1 MAPVR
6 SFSSRFFALTRCF
19 RQATFFR
26 LFIRSEIVGEVHL
39 GAMSVETRPTS
50 QLQSIDPEVFDL
62 IARDRERHSR
72 TLNFIASEN
81 YTSQAVLDCLASH
94 LNVKYAEGYPRAR
107 YYQGVALVDDIEQLA
122 IDRAKQLFKA
132 EHANVQP
139 YSGSPANMAV
149 YFSLLKPGDT
159 VLGME
164 LSQGGHLTHGSPVS
178 FSGQFYNFVHYGVD
192 PETEV
197 IDYDRVQELAQE
209 HRPKLIVAGAS
220 AYSRIIDW
228 QRFSDIARSVGAR
241 FMADIAHIAGLIAAD
256 VHPSPV
262 PYADV
267 VTTTTHKSL
276 RGPRG
281 ALILCKQELARQID
295 RTVFPGMQG
304 GPHLAAVAAKA
315 VCFHEA
321 MQPEFREYQQQV
333 VDNARAL
340 ADGLVRGGLKL
351 VSGGTD
357 NHLLV
362 IKLLDRD
369 YSGKALARALESA
382 GIITSMST
390 VPGET
395 RKPAVTS
402 GVRFGTPAITTR
414 GANEAHMQR
423 VAQIVSS
430 VAENPSDEV
439 ALSRLRGEV
448 EAIARELA
456 PV

>member
-1 MAPVR
+1 M
-6 SFSSRFFALTRCF
+6 S
-19 RQATFFR
+19 
-26 LFIRSEIVGEVHL
+26 IV
-39 GAMSVETRPTS
+39 TRPKDES
-50 QLQSIDPEVFDL
+50 LQDTDPDVWSL
-62 IARDRERHSR
+62 IERDRQRHTH

-81 YTSQAVLDCLASH
+81 YASRAVLDCLASH

-107 YYQGVALVDDIEQLA
+107 YYQGVGLVDDIEQLA
-122 IDRAKQLFKA
+122 IDRAKELFGA

-149 YFSLLKPGDT
+149 YFALLQPGDAI
-159 VLGME
+159 LGME
-164 LSQGGHLTHGSPVS
+164 LIQGGHLTHGSPVS
-178 FSGQFYNFVHYGVD
+178 FSGKFYKFAHYGVD
-192 PETEV
+192 PETEF
-197 IDYDRVQELAQE
+197 IDYDHVAALARE
-209 HRPKLIVAGAS
+209 HKPRLIVAGAS
-220 AYSRIIDW
+220 AYSRVIDW
-228 QRFSDIARSVGAR
+228 QRFREIADSVGAL
-241 FMADIAHIAGLIAAD
+241 FMADMAHIAGLIAAG

-281 ALILCKQELARQID
+281 ALILSKQEYARDID
-295 RTVFPGMQG
+295 RSVFPGIQG

-321 MQPEFREYQQQV
+321 MQPEFRVYQEQV

-340 ADGLVRGGLKL
+340 ADGLKRGGLKL
-351 VSGGTD
+351 VSDGTD

-362 IKLLDRD
+362 VKLLDRD
-369 YSGKALARALESA
+369 YSGKVLARALESA

-395 RKPAVTS
+395 RRPAVTS
-402 GVRFGTPAITTR
+402 GVRFGTPAVTTR
-414 GANEAHMQR
+414 GATPQHMQR
-423 VAQIVSS
+423 VAQVVSA
-430 VAENPSDEV
+430 VAENPTDEA
-439 ALSRLRGEV
+439 ALARLRADV
-448 EAIARELA
+448 EIIASELA

>member
-1 MAPVR
+1 V
-6 SFSSRFFALTRCF
+6 
-19 RQATFFR
+19 
-26 LFIRSEIVGEVHL
+26 
-39 GAMSVETRPTS
+39 TRPAPD
-50 QLQSIDPEVFDL
+50 LQSVDPEVSEL
-62 IARDRERHSR
+62 ISRDRDRHTR

-81 YTSQAVLDCLASH
+81 YASQAVLDCLASH
-94 LNVKYAEGYPRAR
+94 LNVKYAEGYPHAR
-107 YYQGVALVDDIEQLA
+107 YYQGVGLVDDIEQLA
-122 IDRAKQLFKA
+122 IDRAKQLFGA

-149 YFSLLKPGDT
+149 YFALLKPGDT

-192 PETEV
+192 PESERL
-197 IDYDRVQELAQE
+197 DYDNLAELAEQ
-209 HRPKLIVAGAS
+209 HRPRLIVAGAS

-228 QRFSDIARSVGAR
+228 ERIRAIADSVGAR
-241 FMADIAHIAGLIAAD
+241 FMADIAHIAGLIAAG

-262 PYADV
+262 PVADV

-281 ALILCKQELARQID
+281 ALILCKQEIARDID
-295 RTVFPGMQG
+295 RTVFPGIQG

-315 VCFHEA
+315 VCFREA
-321 MQPEFREYQQQV
+321 MQPEFRSYQQAV
-333 VDNARAL
+333 VDNAGAL
-340 ADGLVRGGLKL
+340 ADGLLRGGMHI

-362 IKLLDRD
+362 VKLLDRA
-369 YSGKALARALESA
+369 YSGRTLARALESA

-414 GANEAHMQR
+414 GAKTSHMQR
-423 VAQIVSS
+423 VAQVVST
-430 VAENPSDEV
+430 VAENPADEQ
-439 ALSRLRGEV
+439 ALSRLRAEV
-448 EAIARELA
+448 EAIASELT

>member
-1 MAPVR
+1 MAVE
-6 SFSSRFFALTRCF
+6 SRAVSADGVL
-19 RQATFFR
+19 ATVDPDVAR
-26 LFIRSEIVGEVHL
+26 L
-39 GAMSVETRPTS
+39 
-50 QLQSIDPEVFDL
+50 LQ
-62 IARDRERHSR
+62 RDRERHTR

-81 YTSQAVLDCLASH
+81 YTSPAVLACLASH

-107 YYQGVALVDDIEQLA
+107 YYQGVAIVDDLEQLA
-122 IDRAKQLFKA
+122 IDRAKQLFQA

-149 YFSLLKPGDT
+149 YFALLKPGDT

-164 LSQGGHLTHGSPVS
+164 LTQGGHLTHGSPVS
-178 FSGQFYNFVHYGVD
+178 FSGKFYRFVHYGVD
-192 PETEV
+192 PTSEV
-197 IDYDRVQELAQE
+197 IDYDRVAALARE

-220 AYSRIIDW
+220 AYPRLIDW
-228 QRFSDIARSVGAR
+228 QRFREIADSVGAR
-241 FMADIAHIAGLIAAD
+241 FMADIAHIAGLIAAG
-256 VHPSPV
+256 VHPSPM

-281 ALILCKQELARQID
+281 ALILCKQALARDID
-295 RTVFPGMQG
+295 RTVFPGIQG
-304 GPHLAAVAAKA
+304 GPHLSAIAAKA

-321 MQPEFREYQQQV
+321 MQPEFRLYQQQV
-333 VDNARAL
+333 VSNSKAL
-340 ADGLVRGGLKL
+340 ADGLLRGGMQL

-362 IKLLDRD
+362 VKLLERP
-369 YSGKALARALESA
+369 YSGKALARALEGA

-402 GVRFGTPAITTR
+402 GVRFGTPAVTSR
-414 GANEAHMQR
+414 GAGEDHMQR
-423 VAQIVSS
+423 VAQVVSTI
-430 VAENPSDEV
+430 AESPEDES
-439 ALSRLRGEV
+439 AIERMRSEV
-448 EAIARELA
+448 EAVARELA

>member
-1 MAPVR
+1 MTIA
-6 SFSSRFFALTRCF
+6 TRTD
-19 RQATFFR
+19 ADT
-26 LFIRSEIVGEVHL
+26 
-39 GAMSVETRPTS
+39 AA
-50 QLQSIDPEVFDL
+50 LQSTDPEVWSL
-62 IARDRERHSR
+62 ISRDRQRHTQ

-81 YTSQAVLDCLASH
+81 YASQAVLECLSSH

-122 IDRAKQLFKA
+122 IDRAKQLFGA

-149 YFSLLKPGDT
+149 YFALLEPGDT
-159 VLGME
+159 ILGME

-178 FSGQFYNFVHYGVD
+178 FSGKFYNFLHYGVD
-192 PETEV
+192 PQTER
-197 IDYDRVQELAQE
+197 IDYDRVQELATE
-209 HRPKLIVAGAS
+209 HKPKLIVAGAS

-228 QRFSDIARSVGAR
+228 QRFREIADSVGAR
-241 FMADIAHIAGLIAAD
+241 FMADMAHIAGLVAAG

-262 PYADV
+262 PFADV

-281 ALILCKQELARQID
+281 ALILSKQQFARDID
-295 RTVFPGMQG
+295 RTVFPGIQG
-304 GPHLAAVAAKA
+304 GPHLAAIAAKA
-315 VCFHEA
+315 VCFLEA
-321 MQPEFREYQQQV
+321 LQPEFRTYQQQV
-333 VDNARAL
+333 VDNARSL
-340 ADGLVRGGLKL
+340 ADGLVRGGLKV

-362 IKLLDRD
+362 VKLLDRD
-369 YSGKALARALESA
+369 YSGKALAKSLEGA

-402 GVRFGTPAITTR
+402 GVRFGTPAVTTR
-414 GANEAHMQR
+414 GATPAHMQR
-423 VAQIVSS
+423 VAQIVSTI
-430 VAENPSDEV
+430 AENPADEAVV
-439 ALSRLRGEV
+439 ARLRTEV
-448 EAIARELA
+448 EALARELA

>member
-1 MAPVR
+1 MSIA
-6 SFSSRFFALTRCF
+6 T
-19 RQATFFR
+19 RQAT
-26 LFIRSEIVGEVHL
+26 S
-39 GAMSVETRPTS
+39 
-50 QLQSIDPEVFDL
+50 LQTVDPEVFSL
-62 IARDRERHSR
+62 IERDRERHNR

-81 YTSQAVLDCLASH
+81 YASQAVLDCLASH

-122 IDRAKQLFKA
+122 IDRAKQLFGA

-149 YFSLLKPGDT
+149 YFAILKPGDT
-159 VLGME
+159 VMGME

-178 FSGQFYNFVHYGVD
+178 FSGQFYKFVHYGVD
-192 PETEV
+192 PVTEV
-197 IDYDRVQELAQE
+197 LDYDQVAALAKE
-209 HRPKLIVAGAS
+209 HKPKLIVAGAS

-228 QRFSDIARSVGAR
+228 QKFREIADSVGAR
-241 FMADIAHIAGLIAAD
+241 FMADIAHIAGLVAVG
-256 VHPSPV
+256 VHPSPM

-281 ALILCKQELARQID
+281 ALILCKQELAKDID
-295 RTVFPGMQG
+295 RTVFPGIQG
-304 GPHLAAVAAKA
+304 GPHLASVAAKA
-315 VCFHEA
+315 VCFREA
-321 MQPEFREYQQQV
+321 MEPEFRGYQEEV
-333 VDNARAL
+333 VKNAQAL
-340 ADGLVRGGLKL
+340 ADGLIRGGMQI

-362 IKLLDRD
+362 VKLLERT
-369 YSGKALARALESA
+369 YSGKALARALENA

-414 GANEAHMQR
+414 GATEAHMRR
-423 VAQIVSS
+423 VAQIIST
-430 VAENPSDEV
+430 VAEDPSDET
-439 ALSRLRGEV
+439 ATARLRDDV
-448 EAIARELA
+448 EAIAREIS

>member
-1 MAPVR
+1 MSIATRTAP
-6 SFSSRFFALTRCF
+6 SLE
-19 RQATFFR
+19 AT
-26 LFIRSEIVGEVHL
+26 
-39 GAMSVETRPTS
+39 
-50 QLQSIDPEVFDL
+50 DPEVYAL
-62 IARDRERHSR
+62 IERDRERHTR

-81 YTSQAVLDCLASH
+81 YASRAVLECLASH

-122 IDRAKQLFKA
+122 IERAKQLFGA

-149 YFSLLKPGDT
+149 YFALLKPGDT
-159 VLGME
+159 VMGME

-178 FSGQFYNFVHYGVD
+178 FSGQFYKFVHYGVD
-192 PETEV
+192 PESEV
-197 IDYDRVQELAQE
+197 IDYDRVAALADE
-209 HRPKLIVAGAS
+209 HRPRLIVAGAS

-228 QRFSDIARSVGAR
+228 QRISEIAASVGAR
-241 FMADIAHIAGLIAAD
+241 FMADIAHIAGLIAAG

-281 ALILCKQELARQID
+281 ALILCKQELAKDID
-295 RTVFPGMQG
+295 RTVFPGIQG
-304 GPHLAAVAAKA
+304 GPHLSAIAAKA
-315 VCFHEA
+315 VCFREA
-321 MQPEFREYQQQV
+321 MEPDFRRYQQQV

-340 ADGLVRGGLKL
+340 ADGLIRGGLKV

-362 IKLLDRD
+362 VKLLDRE
-369 YSGKALARALESA
+369 YSGKVLARALETA

-395 RKPAVTS
+395 RRPAVTS
-402 GVRFGTPAITTR
+402 GVRFGTPAMTTR
-414 GANEAHMQR
+414 GATEVHMQR
-423 VAQIVSS
+423 VAQIVSTI
-430 VAENPSDEV
+430 AEKPSDEAV
-439 ALSRLRGEV
+439 LERLRPEV

>member
-1 MAPVR
+1 MSIA
-6 SFSSRFFALTRCF
+6 TRVAGDSLQNTDPDVWSLI
-19 RQATFFR
+19 QA
-26 LFIRSEIVGEVHL
+26 
-39 GAMSVETRPTS
+39 
-50 QLQSIDPEVFDL
+50 
-62 IARDRERHSR
+62 DRERHTR

-81 YTSQAVLDCLASH
+81 YASPAVLECLASH

-122 IDRAKQLFKA
+122 IDRAKQLFGA

-149 YFSLLKPGDT
+149 YFALLDPGDT
-159 VLGME
+159 ILGME

-178 FSGQFYNFVHYGVD
+178 FSGKFYKFAHYGVD
-192 PETEV
+192 PESEV
-197 IDYDRVQELAQE
+197 INYDDVARLAHE
-209 HRPKLIVAGAS
+209 HQPKLIVAGAS
-220 AYSRIIDW
+220 AYSRVIDW
-228 QRFSDIARSVGAR
+228 QRFREIADSVGAK
-241 FMADIAHIAGLIAAD
+241 FMADIAHIAGLVAAG

-281 ALILCKQELARQID
+281 ALILCKQELAKDID
-295 RTVFPGMQG
+295 RTVFPGIQG

-315 VCFHEA
+315 VCFLEA
-321 MQPEFREYQQQV
+321 QQPAFRDYQRQV
-333 VDNARAL
+333 VANARAL
-340 ADGLVRGGLKL
+340 ADGLLRGGMKL

-362 IKLLDRD
+362 VKLLDRD
-369 YSGKALARALESA
+369 YSGKVLARSLESA

-395 RKPAVTS
+395 RRPAVTS

-414 GANEAHMQR
+414 GATESHMHR
-423 VAQIVSS
+423 VAEVVSS
-430 VAENPSDEV
+430 IAENPSDE
-439 ALSRLRGEV
+439 AAWARLRVDV

>member
-1 MAPVR
+1 MSIAVR
-6 SFSSRFFALTRCF
+6 SGSL
-19 RQATFFR
+19 AT
-26 LFIRSEIVGEVHL
+26 
-39 GAMSVETRPTS
+39 T
-50 QLQSIDPEVFDL
+50 DPQVAEL
-62 IARDRERHSR
+62 IERDRRRHNQ

-81 YTSQAVLDCLASH
+81 YASPAVLETLSSH

-107 YYQGVALVDDIEQLA
+107 YYQGVEIVDDIEQLA
-122 IDRAKQLFKA
+122 IDRAKALFGA

-149 YFSLLKPGDT
+149 YFALLEPGDT
-159 VLGME
+159 ILGME

-178 FSGQFYNFVHYGVD
+178 FSGKFYSFIHYGVD
-192 PETEV
+192 PDTEL
-197 IDYDRVQELAQE
+197 IDYDRVAELTRE

-228 QRFSDIARSVGAR
+228 QRFRDIADEVGAL
-241 FMADIAHIAGLIAAD
+241 FMADIAHIAGLVAAG

-262 PYADV
+262 PVADI

-281 ALILCKQELARQID
+281 ALILCKERYARDID
-295 RTVFPGMQG
+295 RTVFPGIQG
-304 GPHLAAVAAKA
+304 GPHLSAVAAKA

-321 MQPEFREYQQQV
+321 LQPEFKTYQRQV
-333 VDNARAL
+333 VDNAHAL
-340 ADGLVRGGLKL
+340 AEGLIQGGMKL

-369 YSGKALARALESA
+369 YSGKVLARALEGA
-382 GIITSMST
+382 GIVTSMST

-395 RKPAVTS
+395 RRPAVTS
-402 GVRFGTPAITTR
+402 GVRFGTPAVTTR
-414 GANEAHMQR
+414 GATEQHMQR
-423 VAQIVSS
+423 VAEIVSTIG
-430 VAENPSDEV
+430 ENPADQTAIE
-439 ALSRLRGEV
+439 RLRSEV
-448 EAIARELA
+448 EAIAGELVA
-456 PV
+456 V

>member
-1 MAPVR
+1 
-6 SFSSRFFALTRCF
+6 
-19 RQATFFR
+19 
-26 LFIRSEIVGEVHL
+26 
-39 GAMSVETRPTS
+39 MSVATQP
-50 QLQSIDPEVFDL
+50 QLSLESVDPQVFQL
-62 IARDRERHSR
+62 IERDRDRHSR

-81 YTSQAVLDCLASH
+81 YASPAVLETLASH
-94 LNVKYAEGYPRAR
+94 LNVKYAEGYPNAR
-107 YYQGVALVDDIEQLA
+107 YYQGVGIVDDIEQLA
-122 IDRAKQLFKA
+122 IDRAKELFNA

-149 YFSLLKPGDT
+149 YFTLLKPGDT
-159 VLGME
+159 ILGME

-178 FSGQFYNFVHYGVD
+178 FSGQLYNFIHYGVD
-192 PETEV
+192 PESEV
-197 IDYDRVQELAQE
+197 IDYDRVEQLARE

-228 QRFSDIARSVGAR
+228 RRFREIADAVDAR
-241 FMADIAHIAGLIAAD
+241 FMADIAHIAGLVAAG

-262 PYADV
+262 PFADV

-281 ALILCKQELARQID
+281 ALILCKQELAKSID
-295 RTVFPGMQG
+295 RTVFPGIQG
-304 GPHLAAVAAKA
+304 GPHLSAIAAKA
-315 VCFHEA
+315 VCFHQA
-321 MQPEFREYQQQV
+321 MQPAFREYQQQV
-333 VDNARAL
+333 VDNAEAL
-340 ADGLVRGGLKL
+340 ADGLIRGGMQL

-362 IKLLDRD
+362 IKLLDRS
-369 YSGKALARALESA
+369 YSGKALARALETA
-382 GIITSMST
+382 GIVTSMST

-414 GANEAHMQR
+414 GATEEHMQR
-423 VAQIVSS
+423 VAQIVSA
-430 VAENPSDEV
+430 VAENPADEA
-439 ALSRLRGEV
+439 ALTRLRGEV

-456 PV
+456 PI

>member
-1 MAPVR
+1 MSIA
-6 SFSSRFFALTRCF
+6 TR
-19 RQATFFR
+19 TD
-26 LFIRSEIVGEVHL
+26 LSL
-39 GAMSVETRPTS
+39 ETA
-50 QLQSIDPEVFDL
+50 DPEVYTL
-62 IARDRERHSR
+62 IERDRERHTR

-81 YTSQAVLDCLASH
+81 YASRAVLECLASH

-122 IDRAKQLFKA
+122 IDRAKQLFGA

-149 YFSLLKPGDT
+149 YFALLKPGDT
-159 VLGME
+159 VMGME

-178 FSGQFYNFVHYGVD
+178 FSGQFYKFVHYGVD

-197 IDYDRVQELAQE
+197 IDYDRVAALAYE
-209 HRPKLIVAGAS
+209 HRPRLIVAGAS

-228 QRFSDIARSVGAR
+228 ERFADIAASVGAR
-241 FMADIAHIAGLIAAD
+241 FMADIAHIAGLIAAG

-281 ALILCKQELARQID
+281 ALILCKQDLARDID
-295 RTVFPGMQG
+295 RTVFPGIQG
-304 GPHLAAVAAKA
+304 GPHLASIAAKA
-315 VCFHEA
+315 VCFREA
-321 MQPEFREYQQQV
+321 MEPDFRRYQQQV

-340 ADGLVRGGLKL
+340 AEGLLRGGMKV

-362 IKLLDRD
+362 VKLLDRE
-369 YSGKALARALESA
+369 YSGKALARALETA

-395 RKPAVTS
+395 RRPAVTS
-402 GVRFGTPAITTR
+402 GVRFGTPAVTTR
-414 GANEAHMQR
+414 GANERHMER
-423 VAQIVSS
+423 VAEIVCTI
-430 VAENPSDEV
+430 AEKPSDEE
-439 ALSRLRGEV
+439 ALERLRPEV
-448 EAIARELA
+448 EAIARELT

>member
-1 MAPVR
+1 
-6 SFSSRFFALTRCF
+6 
-19 RQATFFR
+19 
-26 LFIRSEIVGEVHL
+26 
-39 GAMSVETRPTS
+39 MSIATRPAAS
-50 QLQSIDPEVFDL
+50 LQSVDPEVFSL
-62 IARDRERHSR
+62 LERDRERHTR

-81 YTSQAVLDCLASH
+81 YASQAVLECLASH
-94 LNVKYAEGYPRAR
+94 LNVKYAEGYPRSR
-107 YYQGVALVDDIEQLA
+107 YYQGVGIVDDIEQLA
-122 IDRAKQLFKA
+122 IDRAKQLFGA

-149 YFSLLKPGDT
+149 YFALLQPGDT
-159 VLGME
+159 VMGME

-178 FSGQFYNFVHYGVD
+178 FSGQFYKFVHYGVD
-192 PETEV
+192 PDTEV
-197 IDYDRVQELAQE
+197 LDYDRIAALARE
-209 HRPKLIVAGAS
+209 HKPKLIVAGAS
-220 AYSRIIDW
+220 AYSRTIDW
-228 QRFSDIARSVGAR
+228 QAFSEIARSVGAR
-241 FMADIAHIAGLIAAD
+241 LMADMAHIAGLVAAG

-281 ALILCKQELARQID
+281 ALILSTQELAKAID
-295 RTVFPGMQG
+295 RTVFPGTQG
-304 GPHLAAVAAKA
+304 GPHLAAIAAKA
-315 VCFHEA
+315 VCFREA
-321 MQPEFREYQQQV
+321 MEPEFRVYQQQV
-333 VDNARAL
+333 VENAQAL
-340 ADGLVRGGLKL
+340 ADGLIRGGMQL

-362 IKLLDRD
+362 VKLLERD
-369 YSGKALARALESA
+369 YSGKALARALEGA

-402 GVRFGTPAITTR
+402 GVRFGTPAVTTR
-414 GANEAHMQR
+414 GATTVHMQR
-423 VAQIVSS
+423 VAQIVSTI
-430 VAENPSDEV
+430 AEKPSDEV
-439 ALSRLRGEV
+439 AINRLRGEV

>member
-1 MAPVR
+1 MSIA
-6 SFSSRFFALTRCF
+6 TR
-19 RQATFFR
+19 TD
-26 LFIRSEIVGEVHL
+26 LSL
-39 GAMSVETRPTS
+39 ETA
-50 QLQSIDPEVFDL
+50 DPEVYTL
-62 IARDRERHSR
+62 IERDRERHTR

-81 YTSQAVLDCLASH
+81 YASRAVLECLASH

-122 IDRAKQLFKA
+122 IDRARQLFGA

-149 YFSLLKPGDT
+149 YFALLKPGDT
-159 VLGME
+159 VMGME

-178 FSGQFYNFVHYGVD
+178 FSGQFYKFVHYGVD
-192 PETEV
+192 PESEV
-197 IDYDRVQELAQE
+197 IDYDRVAALAYE
-209 HRPKLIVAGAS
+209 HRPRLIVAGAS

-228 QRFSDIARSVGAR
+228 ERFADIAASVGAR
-241 FMADIAHIAGLIAAD
+241 FMADIAHIAGLIAAG

-281 ALILCKQELARQID
+281 ALILCKQDLARDID
-295 RTVFPGMQG
+295 RTVFPGIQG
-304 GPHLAAVAAKA
+304 GPHLASIAAKA
-315 VCFHEA
+315 VCFREA
-321 MQPEFREYQQQV
+321 MEPDFCRYQQQV

-340 ADGLVRGGLKL
+340 AEGLLRGGMKV

-362 IKLLDRD
+362 VKLLDRE
-369 YSGKALARALESA
+369 YSGKALARALETA

-395 RKPAVTS
+395 RRPAVTS
-402 GVRFGTPAITTR
+402 GVRFGTPAVTTR
-414 GANEAHMQR
+414 GANERHMER
-423 VAQIVSS
+423 VAEIVSTI
-430 VAENPSDEV
+430 AEKPSDEE
-439 ALSRLRGEV
+439 ALERLRPEV
-448 EAIARELA
+448 EAIARELT